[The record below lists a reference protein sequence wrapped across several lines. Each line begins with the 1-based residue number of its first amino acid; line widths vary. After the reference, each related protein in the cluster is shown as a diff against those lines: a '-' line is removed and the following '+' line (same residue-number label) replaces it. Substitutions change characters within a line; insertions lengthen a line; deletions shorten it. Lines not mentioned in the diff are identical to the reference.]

1 MSSYCN
7 MRADIDRKRLKADK
21 GSQSARPCLSDF
33 PDAMAEVQPEGNK
46 MVKESRGGLGREF
59 DTLKSKTQTV
69 QLVSKY

>member
-1 MSSYCN
+1 MTE
-7 MRADIDRKRLKADK
+7 K
-21 GSQSARPCLSDF
+21 GSKQIKVASLLAHVFLTS